1 MILWGEMGEVTEFNR
16 GMRSCIL
23 IGKNS
28 LHKVFRAHR
37 TLELRNSVLVSEV
50 EGHERRF
57 AQFQEYRATR
67 GLQVAIGLTLG
78 YPPKCVEWF
87 DLPEHDRRVKVYT
100 GSVGSLHFVFPE
112 NLMNYVREYFAPK
125 EVSIKWWENYSY
137 RGAGTYLFT
146 RKHMAVWETNSDNK
160 EDC

>member
-1 MILWGEMGEVTEFNR
+1 MVLWEEIDEFNR
-16 GMRSCIL
+16 GLRSCVL
-23 IGKNS
+23 INKNS
-28 LHKVFRAHR
+28 LQEVFRAHR
-37 TLELRNSVLVSEV
+37 TLELKELRNSVLVSEV

-57 AQFQEYRATR
+57 AQFQEYHATR

-112 NLMNYVREYFAPK
+112 NLMNYVRDYFAPK
-125 EVSIKWWENYSY
+125 EVSIKWWEDYSY

-146 RKHMAVWETNSDNK
+146 RKHMAVWETNSDVK